1 MMRETILEKANEIFM
16 SSGFKS
22 VTMDDICTELKVS
35 KKTLYKYY
43 SNKNDLVEAALHS
56 FQDKMRSKMLDVVS
70 KNYDA
75 VKEVVEIKKIA
86 MDHSDNCNNSSH
98 EELMRYYPDILQKHM
113 DYVKSK
119 IIQDITFN
127 MRKGVSEGLYLDDL
141 NIDLQPKVFFNI
153 IMLSHQI
160 TDKELYPYKRK
171 ELDVITLQMY
181 VRSIATK
188 KGLEKFEIYF
198 KELITEIQT
207 K

>member
-1 MMRETILEKANEIFM
+1 
-16 SSGFKS
+16 
-22 VTMDDICTELKVS
+22 
-35 KKTLYKYY
+35 
-43 SNKNDLVEAALHS
+43 
-56 FQDKMRSKMLDVVS
+56 
-70 KNYDA
+70 
-75 VKEVVEIKKIA
+75 
-86 MDHSDNCNNSSH
+86 
-98 EELMRYYPDILQKHM
+98 MRYYPDILQKHM